1 MTEWTDQHGDQIA
14 TRPFSELVAEG
25 YKRWYQFGAR
35 SPRILW
41 KRLRNKHM
49 PLRRT
54 RWAVQRAR
62 RGYSDSDV
70 WGFDGYLAAVIAG
83 GVAQLRANLHGYA
96 PEVGSIEEWDEI
108 LAKIETGFR
117 VYLDEDEKWLY
128 GDDPELRAQVDEARE
143 LFVKWFDHL
152 WD

>member
-1 MTEWTDQHGDQIA
+1 MTEWTDQHGEPIR

-25 YKRWYQFGAR
+25 YKRWYQFGIA
-35 SPRILW
+35 SPLILW
-41 KRLRNKHM
+41 RRLRSKHM

-70 WGFDGYLAAVIAG
+70 WGFDTYLAEVIAG
-83 GVAQLRANLHGYA
+83 GVAQLRVSRHGYP
-96 PEVGSIEEWDEI
+96 PELGGVEEWGRI

-117 VYLDEDEKWLY
+117 AYLD
-128 GDDPELRAQVDEARE
+128 DDWWKDDARRAQVTEARE
-143 LFVKWFDHL
+143 LLIKWFADL